1 MTTRALLRTFA
12 PSLILS
18 LAICAGCGPKP
29 PSVLLE
35 TPAELPADLGDK
47 KLFHTPQAYI
57 YTRDELAAGEMDR
70 MVADVA
76 SYVKRKHGRELGKGL
91 VLIMDPKDAP
101 IAATI
106 EDQLILERDPS
117 IMVTKPRHPKTV
129 EETRSR
135 MVDEGIPERPM
146 VRGASLPLPGSKRRD
161 LGLGGFNSP
170 WAIAV
175 PSHELAVES
184 GVEVG
189 VGALRKK
196 RPDISEEQARK
207 LAGSFSNSFAKPF
220 EIVRPIPLFV
230 YWAQAQSD
238 WPDDQRR
245 EAILAFIKHVYRSN
259 WLPVPSDDELQW

>member
-1 MTTRALLRTFA
+1 MTTRAFLRTFV
-12 PSLILS
+12 PSLILLMS
-18 LAICAGCGPKP
+18 ICAGCGPRP
-29 PSVLLE
+29 PKVLLDS
-35 TPAELPADLGDK
+35 PAEMPADLGEK

-57 YTRDELAAGEMDR
+57 YARDELAAGEMDR
-70 MVADVA
+70 MVKDVA

-101 IAATI
+101 IASTI
-106 EDQLILERDPS
+106 EDQLVLERDPS

-135 MVDEGIPERPM
+135 MIDEGIPERPM
-146 VRGASLPLPGSKRRD
+146 IRGASLPLPRSKQSD
-161 LGLGGFNSP
+161 LGLGGSDAP

-175 PSHELAVES
+175 PSHDLAVES

-196 RPDISEEQARK
+196 RPDITEEQARK
-207 LAGSFSNSFAKPF
+207 LAGSFSNSFAKAF

-238 WPDDQRR
+238 WSDDQRR
-245 EAILAFIKHVYRSN
+245 EAILAFVKHVYRSN

>member
-1 MTTRALLRTFA
+1 MSESMKRRAA
-12 PSLILS
+12 
-18 LAICAGCGPKP
+18 LASVIVAVSIMAGCGPKP

-35 TPAELPADLGDK
+35 TPAQLPADLGEK

-57 YTRDELAAGEMDR
+57 YARDELAAGEMDR
-70 MVADVA
+70 MVKDVA

-106 EDQLILERDPS
+106 EDQLVLERDPS
-117 IMVTKPRHPKTV
+117 IMVTKPRHPKTL

-135 MVDEGIPERPM
+135 MIEEGIPERPM
-146 VRGASLPLPGSKRRD
+146 IRGASLPLTGTKRRE
-161 LGLGGFNSP
+161 LGLGGSDAP

-175 PSHELAVES
+175 PSHDLAAES

-230 YWAQAQSD
+230 YWAQSQSD